1 MDDYAEA
8 ARGGSSQ
15 SGAALR
21 VLLSCS
27 DGAAWVSSRF
37 VVTISFDSM
46 GMVATLS
53 DCDGGSLVIGFQ
65 FYPRNAPRER
75 LIDAKNSFRL
85 HSALIVEGRVVPA
98 DDTIRL
104 MRNLF
109 RPTT

>member
-1 MDDYAEA
+1 M
-8 ARGGSSQ
+8 
-15 SGAALR
+15 
-21 VLLSCS
+21 SCS